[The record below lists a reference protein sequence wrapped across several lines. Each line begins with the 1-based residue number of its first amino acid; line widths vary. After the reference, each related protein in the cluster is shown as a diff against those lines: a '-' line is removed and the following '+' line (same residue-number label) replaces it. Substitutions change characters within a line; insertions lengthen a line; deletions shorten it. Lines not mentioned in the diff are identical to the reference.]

1 MDVTSLLSQYQ
12 NNQAEMLSPGKRIL
26 MLFDGMIR
34 FTENAIESHLARN
47 ENDRC
52 YYVGRAQAIVLAL
65 MGTLNVEI
73 AGELGVN
80 LMRLYNYIFDL
91 LMEGDR
97 AASDD
102 AKLKSLRQA
111 LKMIREL
118 REGWAEADAA
128 LRRNRTDSLPI
139 APVKNALSLV
149 G

>member
-1 MDVTSLLSQYQ
+1 MDVTNLLSQYQ
-12 NNQAEMLSPGKRIL
+12 NNQAETLSPGKRIL
-26 MLFDGMIR
+26 MLFDGMVR
-34 FTENAIESHLARN
+34 FTENAIESHLARS

-52 YYVGRAQAIVLAL
+52 YYIGRAQAIVLAL
-65 MGTLNVEI
+65 MGTLNRQI
-73 AGELGVN
+73 AGELGDN

-91 LMEGDR
+91 LMDGDR

-111 LKMIREL
+111 LKTIREL

-128 LRRNRTDSLPI
+128 LRRSQAEALPV
-139 APVKNALSLV
+139 APVSNALSVV

>member
-1 MDVTSLLSQYQ
+1 MTNLLSQYQ

-47 ENDRC
+47 EDDRR
-52 YYVGRAQAIVLAL
+52 YYIGRAQAIVLAL
-65 MGTLNVEI
+65 MGTLNVEV
-73 AGELGVN
+73 AGELGTN

-91 LMEGDR
+91 LLDGDR

-102 AKLKSLRQA
+102 ARLKSLRQA

-128 LRRNRTDSLPI
+128 LRRNRTDSLPV